1 MKTRFILL
9 LAITA
14 LAPVL
19 AAEIPSAT
27 ANATNQFKV
36 IGMSCDGCARG
47 VASELKRVPG
57 VASVE
62 VTFSNRLAIVAYDM
76 NRVSAEK
83 LRKTIVDAG
92 YEAKLIPAQKTKR
105 H

>member
-14 LAPVL
+14 LAPGM
-19 AAEIPSAT
+19 AAEMASAT

-36 IGMSCDGCARG
+36 TGMSCDGCARG
-47 VASELKRVPG
+47 IASELKRVAG
-57 VASVE
+57 VACVE
-62 VTFSNRLAIVAYDM
+62 VTFSNSLAIVAYDT

-92 YEAKLIPAQKTKR
+92 YEAKLITAQKTKR